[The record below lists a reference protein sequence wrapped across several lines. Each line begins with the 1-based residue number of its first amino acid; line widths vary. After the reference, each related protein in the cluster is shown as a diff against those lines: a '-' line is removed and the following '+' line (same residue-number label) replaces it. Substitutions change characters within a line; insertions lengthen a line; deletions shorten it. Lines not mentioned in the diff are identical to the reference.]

1 MKEDN
6 TPTVEKR
13 KREKSRKQHLRA
25 QNAKANPV
33 LAQRIEKQKQKDERK
48 MLADLKN
55 KKKDNELAYPKVT
68 AFKHKRRQIN
78 KSWLPTHVWH
88 AKRARMT
95 PPMEPLWRFAIP
107 LTPTEKTTRVTGR
120 SSRLR
125 GCVAWDAS
133 YTSTICIYGPENSIL
148 STLRTLSAPESQL
161 TGKTGSLWR
170 DGARSYSVWLRNDS
184 NSHELIAKPILF
196 WQPPSTNNTDR
207 RLWLRVQPSA
217 FLQLWEKLL
226 EIAKTQNPPIK
237 LEDLRFSI
245 GSIDITGPASTEA
258 LTGILGPISDD
269 LQSRTDSAWLKLAA
283 IQDSHSV
290 PIGAI
295 LHNFVRDPRY
305 GQPHQTVPSKRLA
318 LNEDTVKFST
328 DWPAEDTC
336 EIAPIFDPL
345 CRYKAVRNIQTQ
357 SAINKR
363 KGAALPG
370 HKIDVALNDPHIPV
384 LLLANNHKKKA
395 QSPGSWTLL
404 MPWEYILPAWHSLMH
419 YPLSGGG
426 NPRFGGLEEQHLLCF
441 EDNQPWFPGD
451 FPGTKS
457 GWTWELQQRETRK
470 AEWDRKPKSRRVEW
484 STLDLGT
491 GTKGEIGLGWACDWE
506 SLCTESPP
514 SGDSG
519 IETTGKEI
527 ASNVGSSM
535 PKVCQIVSPTLDAPE
550 SFPLNG
556 LATISITLVDR
567 GKPLPC
573 ARIYRLPLSKP
584 ALRKQWLE
592 QLTWDEKGGQI
603 HKPGFHS
610 LAETELIP
618 ETQSSTQNDLDEANS
633 TITNYPVVPE
643 ASDLVGFL
651 TSGDFNLG
659 RGKGTGIGCIV
670 WARIVNEAKRK
681 KEGTLHGLC
690 IVRNAGHK
698 IGRLARW
705 ETIS

>member
-25 QNAKANPV
+25 QNAKATPV
-33 LAQRIEKQKQKDERK
+33 LAQRIEKQKEKDERK
-48 MLADLKN
+48 ALADLKN
-55 KKKDNELAYPKVT
+55 KKKDNELSTPKVMV
-68 AFKHKRRQIN
+68 FKHKRRQIN

-133 YTSTICIYGPENSIL
+133 YTSTICIYGPESSIL
-148 STLRTLSAPESQL
+148 STLRALSVLESQL
-161 TGKTGSLWR
+161 TGKTGSVWR
-170 DGARSYSVWLRNDS
+170 SGARSYSAWLREDS
-184 NSHELIAKPILF
+184 NNHELIAKPILF
-196 WQPPSTNNTDR
+196 WQPPSTSDTER

-217 FLQLWEKLL
+217 FLQLWKKLL
-226 EIAKTQNPPIK
+226 DIAKSQALPIK

-258 LTGILGPISDD
+258 LIGILEPSSND
-269 LQSRTDSAWLKLAA
+269 LQSSADSAWLELAA

-290 PIGAI
+290 PVGAVI
-295 LHNFVRDPRY
+295 HSFVQDPRY
-305 GQPHQTVPSKRLA
+305 GQPHQTVPSKRLI
-318 LNEDTVKFST
+318 LNEDAQKFCT

-336 EIAPIFDPL
+336 EITPIFDTL
-345 CRYKAVRNIQTQ
+345 CRHKAVRNIQTQ

-370 HKIDVALNDPHIPV
+370 HKPDVALNDPHIPM

-404 MPWEYILPAWHSLMH
+404 MPWDYVLPTWHSLMH

-426 NPRFGGLEEQHLLCF
+426 NPRFGGLEEQRLLCF
-441 EDNQPWFPGD
+441 ENNQPWFPGD
-451 FPGTKS
+451 FPGTKP
-457 GWTWELQQRETRK
+457 GWTWELQQREKRK

-491 GTKGEIGLGWACDWE
+491 VTKGETGLGWACDWE
-506 SLCTESPP
+506 CLCMEPPP
-514 SGDSG
+514 SGDSV
-519 IETTGKEI
+519 IDATGKKI
-527 ASNVGSSM
+527 DSNVGSLL

-550 SFPLNG
+550 SFPSNG
-556 LATISITLVDR
+556 LTTISITLVDR

-573 ARIYRLPLSKP
+573 ARIYRLPTNDS
-584 ALRKQWLE
+584 ALRKRWLE
-592 QLTWDEKGGQI
+592 QLVQNGKGGQT
-603 HKPGFHS
+603 HEPAFHS
-610 LAETELIP
+610 PLESELIP
-618 ETQSSTQNDLDEANS
+618 ETQLSTQNDLDEANS
-633 TITNYPVVPE
+633 TITDYPVVPQ
-643 ASDLVGFL
+643 ASELVGFL
-651 TSGDFNLG
+651 TSGDFNLAQ
-659 RGKGTGIGCIV
+659 GKGTGIGCIA

-690 IVRNAGHK
+690 IVRNAGHR